1 MSIIQLIHAAV
12 LSLNRIQSRSVSMI
26 HAFRFASISKQL
38 IYRDIDFFSNRISK
52 ISNQISNGITSSE
65 QLSNFAI
72 AAVIVIVCCAY
83 SLYPGICSV
92 LFSLG
97 ITSFSAN
104 HRLGLASIN
113 SAPGARIVR
122 SQSVSQLVV

>member
-1 MSIIQLIHAAV
+1 MFSSSFSFPI
-12 LSLNRIQSRSVSMI
+12 
-26 HAFRFASISKQL
+26 FASSKEL
-38 IYRDIDFFSNRISK
+38 A
-52 ISNQISNGITSSE
+52 GE
-65 QLSNFAI
+65 G
-72 AAVIVIVCCAY
+72 VIVIACCAY

-113 SAPGARIVR
+113 SASGARIFQSVR
-122 SQSVSQLVV
+122 SQSVSQLFNSVRLMLFFCMYIKRDHRIFDLGFPSILEPWANASLA

>member
-1 MSIIQLIHAAV
+1 MSARSIASRVVSYRIQL
-12 LSLNRIQSRSVSMI
+12 LS
-26 HAFRFASISKQL
+26 QL
-38 IYRDIDFFSNRISK
+38 TSGLDFLHVYAMGHKRIS
-52 ISNQISNGITSSE
+52 
-65 QLSNFAI
+65 
-72 AAVIVIVCCAY
+72 VIVIVCCAY

-113 SAPGARIVR
+113 NASGARIFQSVR
-122 SQSVSQLVV
+122 SQSVSQFVSFSSSNVVLLYVY